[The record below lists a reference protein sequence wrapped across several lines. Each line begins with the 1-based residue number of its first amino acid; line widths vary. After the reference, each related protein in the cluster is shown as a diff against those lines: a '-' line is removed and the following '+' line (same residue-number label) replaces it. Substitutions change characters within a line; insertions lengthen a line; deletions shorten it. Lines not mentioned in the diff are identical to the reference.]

1 MAGKDVVIL
10 TGMKETLD
18 ALSKFDREA
27 VKKFEKVIN
36 DELRRGKADA
46 KKIVVVAVS
55 ETGAPLS
62 HWQTEVKQ
70 GARTKEQAARY
81 AKTRRFPVW
90 NTAEVVAGI
99 TSSRSPGKVRGDYT
113 TSAGA
118 LINNSRAGAIFEI
131 AGRVPGGGTNSSGTA
146 FKKQLNEKHGRA
158 SRVVWSI
165 VDRDRLR
172 FQADIVKALDEAKA
186 TLQKELNKRQ
196 SK

>member
-1 MAGKDVVIL
+1 MAGKDVAIL
-10 TGMKETLD
+10 TGVKETLD
-18 ALSKFDREA
+18 ALSKFDKDA

-46 KKIVVVAVS
+46 QKIIVAAVGDKS
-55 ETGAPLS
+55 APLS

-81 AKTRRFPVW
+81 AKTRRFPIW
-90 NTAEVVAGI
+90 NTAEVVSGI

-113 TSAGA
+113 ISGGA

-131 AGRVPGGGTNSSGTA
+131 AGRVPGAGKNSSGTA
-146 FKKQLNEKHGRA
+146 FKEQINARYGKA
-158 SRVVWSI
+158 SRVVWRI
-165 VDRDRLR
+165 VDRDRLKI
-172 FQADIVKALDEAKA
+172 QAQVVKALEEAEA
-186 TLQKELNKRQ
+186 TLQKELNRRQ